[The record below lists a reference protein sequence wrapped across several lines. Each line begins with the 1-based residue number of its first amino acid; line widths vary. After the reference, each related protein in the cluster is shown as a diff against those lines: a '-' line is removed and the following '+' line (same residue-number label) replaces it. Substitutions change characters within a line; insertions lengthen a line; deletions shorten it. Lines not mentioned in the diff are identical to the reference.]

1 MHDIN
6 FVYIVQYYARYNVVV
21 HVYCILYIYT
31 TTHIYMCQVLCNYV
45 WLPLPSNQRLIAGFR
60 MGVADC
66 GVYIIGQ

>member
-21 HVYCILYIYT
+21 HVYCIYHHA
-31 TTHIYMCQVLCNYV
+31 HIQCQVLCNYV